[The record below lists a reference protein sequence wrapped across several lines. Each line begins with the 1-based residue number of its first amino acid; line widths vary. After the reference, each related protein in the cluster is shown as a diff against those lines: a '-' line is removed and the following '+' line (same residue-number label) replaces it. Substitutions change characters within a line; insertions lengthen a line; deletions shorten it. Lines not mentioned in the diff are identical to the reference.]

1 MPKYTNGTHVIHASQ
16 KAYELFYKERGYK
29 LVEVKKEPQ
38 AFATEPIVDDL
49 ESYEVVEEQQT
60 ENISLDFDSNIPI
73 IAQLNMLSYDELKAK
88 GKELGISG
96 NIKREKLIDMILD
109 ALA

>member
-1 MPKYTNGTHVIHASQ
+1 MPRYTNGEHVIYASK

-29 LVEVKKEPQ
+29 FVEAKEEPQ
-38 AFATEPIVDDL
+38 EPIVETL
-49 ESYEVVEEQQT
+49 EEVESHEIVQEI
-60 ENISLDFDSNIPI
+60 ENISLDFDSNIPL

-109 ALA
+109 ELA